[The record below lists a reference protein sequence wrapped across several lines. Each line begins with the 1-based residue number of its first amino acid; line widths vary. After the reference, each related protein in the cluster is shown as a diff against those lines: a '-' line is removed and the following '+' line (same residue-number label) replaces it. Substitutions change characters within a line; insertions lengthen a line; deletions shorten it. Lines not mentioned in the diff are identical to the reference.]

1 MSDDKQPQKSPDT
14 KADTKPGEGGRRSP
28 RLQHEMLV
36 SVMSPASEA
45 DRHSFS
51 GWGTNLSIGGVFVNA
66 PDAAVKAAKEG
77 VSVDVL
83 LQLPGQPECKLK
95 GRIAWARPNGPGVAE
110 PGMGVEFTALD
121 DASRELIG
129 RMMAR
134 LAADLTGV

>member
-1 MSDDKQPQKSPDT
+1 MSEEKSDGKQPQTKSDGKPDS
-14 KADTKPGEGGRRSP
+14 KPGEEGRRSP

-36 SVMSPASEA
+36 SVLSPGKS
-45 DRHSFS
+45 SFS

-77 VSVDVL
+77 LGVDVL

-110 PGMGVEFTALD
+110 PGMGVEFTAVD
-121 DASRELIG
+121 EASRELIG

-134 LAADLTGV
+134 LAADLTGT

>member
-1 MSDDKQPQKSPDT
+1 MSEEKSDGKKPPTKPD
-14 KADTKPGEGGRRSP
+14 AKPGEEGRRSP

-36 SVMSPASEA
+36 SVMSPASDS
-45 DRHSFS
+45 DRRSFS
-51 GWGTNLSIGGVFVNA
+51 GWGTNLSVGGVFVNA

-77 VSVDVL
+77 AGVDVL

-110 PGMGVEFTALD
+110 PGMGVEFTAVD
-121 DASRELIG
+121 DASRELIV

-134 LAADLTGV
+134 LAADLTGA

>member
-1 MSDDKQPQKSPDT
+1 MSDAKQPEK
-14 KADTKPGEGGRRSP
+14 KPGEEGRRSP

-36 SVMSPASEA
+36 SVLSPGKS
-45 DRHSFS
+45 SFS
-51 GWGTNLSIGGVFVNA
+51 GWGTNLSVGGVFVNA
-66 PDAAVKAAKEG
+66 PDAAVQAAKEG
-77 VSVDVL
+77 AGVDVL

-110 PGMGVEFTALD
+110 PGMGVEFTSVD

-134 LAADLTGV
+134 LAADLTGA

>member
-1 MSDDKQPQKSPDT
+1 MSDAQQPK
-14 KADTKPGEGGRRSP
+14 KPGEEGRRSP

-36 SVMSPASEA
+36 SVLSVGKS
-45 DRHSFS
+45 SFS
-51 GWGTNLSIGGVFVNA
+51 GWGTNLSVGGVFVNA

-77 VSVDVL
+77 SGVDVI

-110 PGMGVEFTALD
+110 PGMGIEFTAP
-121 DASRELIG
+121 DAASLELIN

-134 LAADLTGV
+134 LAADLTGA